1 MRNYT
6 LRHKWAIVPAIVML
20 GLADGVGTGAI
31 AQVTDREQQQPLP
44 TEPLPP
50 LDDIL
55 EDIPTPRPDLPQ
67 LPAFTG
73 TIPVKGFQVVGSTVF
88 KAENLKKVLEEFT
101 NQNLSFNQLLAAEE
115 KIDQLYLKEG
125 YINSGAVIPAQEIA
139 DGIVTI
145 QVIEGSL
152 EDIEVRVISGRINPN
167 YVRSRLAKASKPLN
181 RDRLQEALQ
190 LLQLDPSIENIN
202 AELSVGSRRER
213 WILSVRVTAA
223 PAFKPQIFADNAR
236 NPSVGSFQRGT
247 QLNYHLLGLG
257 DSIGFNYTNTDGS
270 NEFQGSYSL
279 PVNPSDGTISFR
291 YRTIDSDI
299 IEPPFDDLDLKSNSR
314 TYELT
319 YRQPIVR
326 NATTNFTEELAL
338 GLTASRQESDTTLLG
353 EKFPLSPGAD
363 DDGATRIS
371 ALRFF
376 QEWSKRD
383 RRQVIAARSQ
393 FSLGVGAFDATINE
407 VEPDSRFFVWR
418 GQVQYLRQLGRD
430 TTLLL
435 RSDVQ
440 LSTTSLL
447 SLEQFGLGG
456 IQSVRGYRQDALLA
470 DNGFFASA
478 ELRLPILRWRQA
490 DAVLSFT
497 PFVDFGAVG
506 NKDRD
511 NPDDNTLVS
520 VGFGLLW
527 QMGDR
532 LRARVDWGIPLVDID
547 RRYRTWQENG
557 VYFSI
562 EFNP

>member
-1 MRNYT
+1 
-6 LRHKWAIVPAIVML
+6 ML

-31 AQVTDREQQQPLP
+31 AQVPRPVNPEPPPSLP

-50 LDDIL
+50 LNDIL
-55 EDIPTPRPDLPQ
+55 EDIPTPRPDSPQ

-88 KAENLKKVLEEFT
+88 TAKKLKKVLAEFT
-101 NQNLSFNQLLAAEE
+101 NKNLSFNELLAAEA
-115 KIDQLYLKEG
+115 KIAKLYEDKG

-139 DGIVTI
+139 DGMVTI
-145 QVIEGSL
+145 QVIEGSI
-152 EDIEVRVISGRINPN
+152 EDIEVRVINGQLNQN
-167 YVRSRLAKASKPLN
+167 YVRSRLAKASGKPLN
-181 RDRLQEALQ
+181 IDRLQEALQ

-223 PAFKPQIFADNAR
+223 PALKPQIFADNAR
-236 NPSVGSFQRGT
+236 NPSVGSFQWGT
-247 QLNYHLLGLG
+247 RLNYHLLGLG
-257 DSIGFNYTNTDGS
+257 DSIGFNYSNTDGS

-299 IEPPFDDLDLKSNSR
+299 IEPPFDDLDLESNSR

-326 NATTNFTEELAL
+326 RATTNFTEELAL

-383 RRQVIAARSQ
+383 RDQVIAARSQ

-407 VEPDSRFFVWR
+407 VLPDSRFFVWR
-418 GQVQYLRQLGRD
+418 GQVQYLRQLARD

-470 DNGFFASA
+470 DNGLFASA
-478 ELRLPILRWRQA
+478 EVRLPILRWRQV
-490 DAVLSFT
+490 DGLLSFT
-497 PFVDFGAVG
+497 PFVDFGTVG
-506 NKDRD
+506 NKDRE

>member
-1 MRNYT
+1 
-6 LRHKWAIVPAIVML
+6 ML

-31 AQVTDREQQQPLP
+31 AQVPRPVNPEPPPSLP

-50 LDDIL
+50 LNDIL
-55 EDIPTPRPDLPQ
+55 EDIPTPRPDSPQ

-88 KAENLKKVLEEFT
+88 TAKKLKKVLAEFT
-101 NQNLSFNQLLAAEE
+101 NKNLSFNELLAAEA
-115 KIDQLYLKEG
+115 KIAKLYEDKG

-145 QVIEGSL
+145 QVIEGSI
-152 EDIEVRVISGRINPN
+152 EDIEVRVINGQLNQN
-167 YVRSRLAKASKPLN
+167 YVRSRLAKASGKPLN
-181 RDRLQEALQ
+181 IDRLQEALQ

-223 PAFKPQIFADNAR
+223 PALDPQIFANNSR
-236 NPSVGSFQRGT
+236 NPSVGSFQWGT
-247 QLNYHLLGLG
+247 RLNYHLLGLG
-257 DSIGFNYTNTDGS
+257 DSIGFNYSNTDGS

-299 IEPPFDDLDLKSNSR
+299 IEPPFDDLDLESNSR

-326 NATTNFTEELAL
+326 RATTNFTEELAL

-383 RRQVIAARSQ
+383 RDQVIAARSQ

-407 VEPDSRFFVWR
+407 VLPDSRFFVWR
-418 GQVQYLRQLGRD
+418 GQVQYLRQLARD

-470 DNGFFASA
+470 DNGLFASA
-478 ELRLPILRWRQA
+478 EVRLPILRWRQV
-490 DAVLSFT
+490 DGLLSFT
-497 PFVDFGAVG
+497 PFVDFGTVG
-506 NKDRD
+506 NKDRE

-562 EFNP
+562 EFNS